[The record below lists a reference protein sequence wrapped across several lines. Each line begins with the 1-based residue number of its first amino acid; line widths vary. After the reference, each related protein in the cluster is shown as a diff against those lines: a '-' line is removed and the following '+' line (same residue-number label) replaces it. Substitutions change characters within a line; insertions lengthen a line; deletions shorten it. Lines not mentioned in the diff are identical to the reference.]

1 MMVEVSTARMIT
13 VHSSQILT
21 TMRNFFFSMAILAAA
36 IFISCSPTSEEQ
48 IVADTQ
54 GLSGKLVQREALVQ
68 VPEGVPFSKQKV
80 DDYVKDL
87 YIAQGDFRWEQ
98 ADFKM
103 LWSAVQYGDQT
114 VAIGYQPAE
123 LVGLENSMYGLNIQQ
138 GVWKEVHDALIEFI
152 QRELSQR
159 GLEVDWRTILVEDDR
174 VLPIITLKISDRHVL
189 TALRNLKNVRYI
201 EPLDYT
207 HADILSEDRSTSGC
221 SVSTYALNSAD
232 YTTTTPNAILPW
244 NFDLMNIPAAWSN
257 AQGQGITVGVID
269 AGLSSS
275 QTLLGSA
282 FNNGDS
288 NVGRTVTT
296 DYTFGN
302 SVYST
307 CSHGTAMS
315 GLATGARNNLGATTG
330 VAYKA
335 SLHFIR
341 GCEDVVLDRSAERT
355 GLKNALV
362 KMGNRADVKVI
373 SMSIGNPLYSSVI
386 EDGVNY
392 AWGAG
397 KMMMAAAGTSFS
409 LTSWWGVV
417 YPAALSKC
425 VAITGVKENFGT
437 CASCH
442 DGSQVDFTMTM
453 ERSTNSSR
461 NTLSLNTSG
470 YAAKYIGGSSCATAM
485 ASGVAAMV
493 WSVNPN
499 FTREQVYNYL
509 LTTSQFYPN
518 PNGSRGYGN
527 LNAGAAVSAAQAGV

>member
-1 MMVEVSTARMIT
+1 MKQFT
-13 VHSSQILT
+13 SSL
-21 TMRNFFFSMAILAAA
+21 ML
-36 IFISCSPTSEEQ
+36 
-48 IVADTQ
+48 IVAVAFTGCKPVNENQIIDDTQ
-54 GLSGKLVQREALVQ
+54 GLSGELVTREILVQ
-68 VPEGVPFSKQKV
+68 VPDGTPYSKQKV
-80 DDYVKDL
+80 DDYVKEQ
-87 YIAQGDFRWEQ
+87 YTANGDFRWEQ

-103 LWSAVQYGDQT
+103 LWSAVQYGDNT
-114 VAIGYQPAE
+114 VAVGYQPVGY
-123 LVGLENSMYGLNIQQ
+123 VGLENTIYQVRIQQ
-138 GVWKEVHDALIEFI
+138 GVWKEVHDALIDFI
-152 QRELSQR
+152 QRELAQR
-159 GLEVDWRTILVEDDR
+159 GLESDWRTILVEDDPI
-174 VLPIITLKISDRHVL
+174 LPIITLKLTDRHVL
-189 TALRNLKNVRYI
+189 TALRNLKNIRYI
-201 EPLDYT
+201 EPLDYA
-207 HADILSEDRSTSGC
+207 HGDLHEEGRSTSGC
-221 SVSTYALNSAD
+221 SVSTYALNTAD
-232 YTTTTPNAILPW
+232 YSTTTPNAILPW
-244 NFDLMNIPAAWSN
+244 NFGLMNIPAAWNS

-275 QTLLGSA
+275 QALLGSS

-288 NVGRTVTT
+288 NVGRSVTT

-302 SVYST
+302 SAYSS

-335 SLHFIR
+335 NLHFIR
-341 GCEDVVLDRSAERT
+341 GCEDVVLDKSSERT

-373 SMSIGNPLYSSVI
+373 SMSIGTPFYSSVI

-397 KMMMAAAGTSFS
+397 KMMMAAAGTSYS
-409 LTSWWGVV
+409 WTSWWGVV
-417 YPAALSKC
+417 YPAALTRC

-442 DGSQVDFTMTM
+442 DGSQVDFTVTM
-453 ERSTNSSR
+453 ERSANSSR

-470 YAAKYIGGSSCATAM
+470 TEAKYIGGSSCATAM
-485 ASGVAAMV
+485 ASGIAAMV

-499 FTREQVYNYL
+499 FTREQVYNHL
-509 LTTSQFYPN
+509 LTTSQYYPN

-527 LNAGAAVSAAQAGV
+527 LNAGAAVSAAQSGI

>member
-1 MMVEVSTARMIT
+1 MKHI
-13 VHSSQILT
+13 I
-21 TMRNFFFSMAILAAA
+21 FSMALIATVLFTGCKA
-36 IFISCSPTSEEQ
+36 TSEEQ
-48 IVADTQ
+48 IVSDSQ
-54 GLSGKLVQREALVQ
+54 GLSGKLVQRDALVL
-68 VPEGVPFSKQKV
+68 VPEGQPFSKQKV
-80 DDYVKDL
+80 DDYVKEQ
-87 YIAQGDFRWEQ
+87 YTANGDFRWEQ

-114 VAIGYQPAE
+114 VAIGYQPADY
-123 LVGLENSMYGLNIQQ
+123 VGLENSIYRVRIQQ
-138 GVWKEVHDALIEFI
+138 GVWKEVHDALIELI
-152 QRELSQR
+152 RNELAQR
-159 GLEVDWRTILVEDDR
+159 GLESEWRAILVEDDPI
-174 VLPIITLKISDRHVL
+174 LPIITLKLSDRHVL
-189 TALRNLKNVRYI
+189 TALRNLKNVRYL
-201 EPLDYT
+201 EPLDYA
-207 HADILSEDRSTSGC
+207 HADLMTEERSTSGC
-221 SVSTYALNSAD
+221 SVSTYALNTAD

-244 NFDLMNIPAAWSN
+244 NFGLMNIPAAWN
-257 AQGQGITVGVID
+257 TVQGQGITIGVID
-269 AGLSSS
+269 AGLSSAQS
-275 QTLLGSA
+275 LLGSD

-288 NVGRTVTT
+288 NVGRSITT
-296 DYTFGN
+296 DYTFGS
-302 SVYST
+302 SVYSS

-335 SLHFIR
+335 NLHFIR
-341 GCEDVVLDRSAERT
+341 GCEDVVLDRSVERT

-373 SMSIGNPLYSSVI
+373 SMSIGTPFYSSVI

-409 LTSWWGVV
+409 WTSWWGVV

-442 DGSQVDFTMTM
+442 DGSQVDFTVTM

-485 ASGVAAMV
+485 ASGIAAMV

-499 FTREQVYNYL
+499 FTRDQVYNHL
-509 LTTSQFYPN
+509 LTTSQYYPN

>member
-1 MMVEVSTARMIT
+1 
-13 VHSSQILT
+13 
-21 TMRNFFFSMAILAAA
+21 LA
-36 IFISCSPTSEEQ
+36 
-48 IVADTQ
+48 
-54 GLSGKLVQREALVQ
+54 
-68 VPEGVPFSKQKV
+68 
-80 DDYVKDL
+80 
-87 YIAQGDFRWEQ
+87 
-98 ADFKM
+98 
-103 LWSAVQYGDQT
+103 
-114 VAIGYQPAE
+114 
-123 LVGLENSMYGLNIQQ
+123 
-138 GVWKEVHDALIEFI
+138 
-152 QRELSQR
+152 QR
-159 GLEVDWRTILVEDDR
+159 GLESEWRAILVEDDPI
-174 VLPIITLKISDRHVL
+174 LPIITLKLTDRHVL

-201 EPLDYT
+201 EPLDYA
-207 HADILSEDRSTSGC
+207 HADLMTEERSTSGC
-221 SVSTYALNSAD
+221 SVSTFALNTAD

-244 NFDLMNIPAAWSN
+244 NFGLMNIPSAWN
-257 AQGQGITVGVID
+257 TAQGQGITIGVID

-275 QTLLGSA
+275 QSLLGSD

-288 NVGRTVTT
+288 NVGRSVTT
-296 DYTFGN
+296 DFTFG
-302 SVYST
+302 SSAYSS

-315 GLATGARNNLGATTG
+315 GLAVGARNNLGATTG

-335 SLHFIR
+335 NLHFIR
-341 GCEDVVLDRSAERT
+341 GCEDVVLDRSVERT

-373 SMSIGNPLYSSVI
+373 SMSIGTPFYSSVI

-409 LTSWWGVV
+409 WTSWWGVV
-417 YPAALSKC
+417 YPAALSRC

-470 YAAKYIGGSSCATAM
+470 NAAKYIGGSSCATAM

-499 FTREQVYNYL
+499 FTREQVYNHL
-509 LTTSQFYPN
+509 LTTSQYYPN

>member
-1 MMVEVSTARMIT
+1 MK
-13 VHSSQILT
+13 QIIYSLT
-21 TMRNFFFSMAILAAA
+21 LIAAVFFSGCKPVDEKQI
-36 IFISCSPTSEEQ
+36 ISE
-48 IVADTQ
+48 AQ
-54 GLSGKLVQREALVQ
+54 GLTGELVTHEIPVQ
-68 VPEGVPFSKQKV
+68 VPDGEPFSKQKI
-80 DDYVKDL
+80 DDYVKEIYL
-87 YIAQGDFRWEQ
+87 ANGDFRWEQ

-114 VAIGYQPAE
+114 VAIGYQPAGY
-123 LVGLENSMYGLNIQQ
+123 VGLENSIYSIRIQQ
-138 GVWKEVHDALIEFI
+138 GVWKEVHDALIDFI
-152 QRELSQR
+152 QRELAQR
-159 GLEVDWRTILVEDDR
+159 GLESEWRTILVEDDPI
-174 VLPIITLKISDRHVL
+174 LPILTLKLKDRHVL
-189 TALRNLKNVRYI
+189 TAIRNLKNVRYI
-201 EPLDYT
+201 EPLDYA
-207 HADILSEDRSTSGC
+207 HSDLQSEGRSTSGC
-221 SVSTYALNSAD
+221 SVSTYALNAAD

-244 NFDLMNIPAAWSN
+244 NFGVMNIPSAWST
-257 AQGQGITVGVID
+257 AQGQGITIGVID

-275 QTLLGSA
+275 QSLLGSD

-296 DYTFGN
+296 DYTFG
-302 SVYST
+302 SSAYSS

-341 GCEDVVLDRSAERT
+341 GCEDVVLDRSVERT

-362 KMGNRADVKVI
+362 KMGNRANVKVI
-373 SMSIGNPLYSSVI
+373 SMSIGTPFYSSVI

-397 KMMMAAAGTSFS
+397 KMMMAAAGTSYS
-409 LTSWWGVV
+409 WTSWWGVV
-417 YPAALSKC
+417 YPAALTRC

-442 DGSQVDFTMTM
+442 DGSQVDFTVTM

-470 YAAKYIGGSSCATAM
+470 NAAKYIGGSSCATAM
-485 ASGVAAMV
+485 ASGIAAMV
-493 WSVNPN
+493 WSVNSN
-499 FTREQVYNYL
+499 FTREQVYNHL
-509 LTTSQFYPN
+509 LTTSQYYPN